1 MATVF
6 NLTIDQGTDFSSNI
20 IAKTTAGVVR
30 DLTGFTGRGQ
40 LRRSYFSANTVSFSV
55 NIPVP
60 DNGNVVIALSNA
72 STANLKYGRY
82 VYDVELVET
91 ATGNV
96 QRLQEGIVTVFPE
109 VTR

>member
-6 NLTIDQGTDFSSNI
+6 NLFIDQGTDYSANI

-30 DLTGFTGRGQ
+30 DLTGYTGRGQ
-40 LRRSYFSANTVSFSV
+40 LRRSYFSANTIPFSV
-55 NIPVP
+55 DIPVP
-60 DNGNVVIALSNA
+60 SNGNVIIALSN
-72 STANLKYGRY
+72 STTANLKYGRY
-82 VYDVELVET
+82 VYDVELVVT

-96 QRLQEGIVTVFPE
+96 ERLQEGIVTVNPE